1 VCVAVEELHFVD
13 GSSLTAQY
21 LLVLDAINF
30 CFWQGAPYSHHLYI
44 GAASLST
51 SACHFQRLFEWTLT
65 ISTADNE
72 LEYEHIARGLK
83 VALHHHEN
91 TAHRSDADLNF
102 AL

>member
-30 CFWQGAPYSHHLYI
+30 CFWQGAPYSHHLDI

-51 SACHFQRLFEWTLT
+51 SA
-65 ISTADNE
+65 
-72 LEYEHIARGLK
+72 
-83 VALHHHEN
+83 
-91 TAHRSDADLNF
+91 
-102 AL
+102 